1 MQRMHPQRNMQIHST
16 RKKIEGVWFYM
27 YKLDEGKEDT
37 KGEEIEYP
45 FRHGRIVFDGRH
57 GMVTIPEAGRLLL
70 EMVK

>member
-1 MQRMHPQRNMQIHST
+1 
-16 RKKIEGVWFYM
+16 M